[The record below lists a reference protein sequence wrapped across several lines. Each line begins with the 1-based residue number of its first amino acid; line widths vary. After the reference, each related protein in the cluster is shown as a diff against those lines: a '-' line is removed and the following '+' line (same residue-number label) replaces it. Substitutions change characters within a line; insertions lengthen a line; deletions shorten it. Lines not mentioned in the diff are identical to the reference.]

1 MQLVRV
7 SNEKGCE
14 IKWKIGCVPILLLL
28 SVLMSTI
35 PCSEFSE
42 CAFSVC
48 VEYLD
53 NLLLL
58 HLPKYAVCSN
68 IMLPT

>member
-53 NLLLL
+53 NASF
-58 HLPKYAVCSN
+58 YCICQNMQYVV
-68 IMLPT
+68 T